1 MVAID
6 KKNKKGQQQQAQKK
20 FSKEKKPS
28 GGQSDK
34 SNDSKSPYEA
44 QNDKLRE
51 AIMALGGTKG
61 DVKYLEN
68 VDVED
73 NDKLITGDDVKTE
86 VSMVVIKMYT
96 M

>member
-6 KKNKKGQQQQAQKK
+6 KKNKKGQQAQKK
-20 FSKEKKPS
+20 FNKDKKS
-28 GGQSDK
+28 SSDQPDK
-34 SNDSKSPYEA
+34 NIDSKSPYEA

-73 NDKLITGDDVKTE
+73 SDKMITGDDVKTE
-86 VSMVVIKMYT
+86 VRLVLFKRWIL
-96 M
+96 

>member
-6 KKNKKGQQQQAQKK
+6 KKNKNGQQAQKK
-20 FSKEKKPS
+20 FSKDKKFS
-28 GGQSDK
+28 GGQPDK
-34 SNDSKSPYEA
+34 SSDSKSPYEA

-73 NDKLITGDDVKTE
+73 NENMITGDDVKTE
-86 VSMVVIKMYT
+86 VGIVIVKST
-96 M
+96 Q